1 MSQTPQPGTIG
12 WMDLTVE
19 DAARVRQFYEAVAG
33 WTAQEHPLEGY
44 SDYVMM
50 TPGGAPAGGVCHARG
65 ANAALPPVWLI
76 YIVVEDLDGQIA
88 EGHVPLCRGDV
99 GRDDLTAAFVDRID
113 DRTELAGGLLDGDPV
128 GDALGKRRHGAP
140 RRRW

>member
-76 YIVVEDLDGQIA
+76 YIVVEDLDARVAKCQELGGQVVDGPRQA
-88 EGHVPLCRGDV
+88 GS
-99 GRDDLTAAFVDRID
+99 GRFCVLRDPAGAAFALY
-113 DRTELAGGLLDGDPV
+113 ENLA
-128 GDALGKRRHGAP
+128 A
-140 RRRW
+140 